1 MIRPHL
7 ETLLPIKVVSVKT
20 QDAKQVLDH
29 YCRDDLR
36 QQTAHFKTARKADQ
50 RDQNAAKENG
60 VNGRKKKA
68 HVLFKLTRLTAMH

>member
-36 QQTAHFKTARKADQ
+36 QRTSRQLEKQIKDRPKRCRRKWLKWQ
-50 RDQNAAKENG
+50 E
-60 VNGRKKKA
+60 KKSA